1 MWPPVIRKMR
11 SVKIGNVTIEYPI
24 ALAPLAG
31 VSDEVFRRI
40 CKEQGAGLTCTE
52 MVSAKAIVFH
62 NKNTEELMRTSKS
75 ESPVSLQLFGSDVES
90 LGEAVRMINDRDFDI
105 LDFNM
110 GCPVPKVVKNG
121 EGSFLMTQPE
131 KAGRIFET
139 LVEAS
144 KKPVTVKI
152 RAGFDEEH
160 KNAVQ
165 IAHIAQESGISAVTV
180 HARTREQYYSGKADW
195 NVIKAVKEAVSIP
208 VFGNGDVSD
217 GPSAKKMLEETR
229 CDGIAVGRA
238 AMGDPWVFREIR
250 HFLMTG
256 ETLEKP
262 SQEEIFAMIRRHA
275 KELVE
280 LKGEY
285 IGIREMRSHAS
296 WYTHGFRGAAD
307 IRRRLN
313 TAETLSELLDFFE

>member
-1 MWPPVIRKMR
+1 MPARLCDNMKP
-11 SVKIGNVTIEYPI
+11 VKIGNIIIDFPV

-75 ESPVSLQLFGSDVES
+75 ESPVSLQLFGSDEES
-90 LGEAVRMINDRDFDI
+90 LAEAVRMINERDFDI

-131 KAGRIFET
+131 KAGRIFDT
-139 LVEAS
+139 LVRES
-144 KKPVTVKI
+144 EKPVTVKI

-165 IAHIAQESGISAVTV
+165 IARTAQECGILAVTV

-195 NVIKAVKEAVSIP
+195 SIIKAVKEAVDIP
-208 VFGNGDVSD
+208 VFGNGDVTD
-217 GPSAKKMLEETR
+217 GHSAKKMLDETG

-238 AMGDPWVFREIR
+238 AMGNPWIFRTIR
-250 HFLMTG
+250 HFLETG
-256 ETLEKP
+256 EEPEKP
-262 SQEEIFAMIRRHA
+262 PVEEVFAMIRRHA

-313 TAETLSELLDFFE
+313 TAQTLEELLDFFG